1 MGEQFIHN
9 DRTWKSKN
17 LSSTTFLNG
26 DPIVESKSENDWFQN
41 GRKGIPTFKKIP
53 SNDGGDDVYL
63 YNYYCFNDERGLIPD
78 GFRIST
84 TDELSSLVLNEQ
96 KEYINEFNI
105 PTNTGYIT
113 KSGQHAL
120 PDSGA
125 YWGCN
130 LDGIYPK
137 FLLLKEREK
146 DPVIQGSESKACG
159 YAVRLIS
166 KPNGDDRDFIKKVS
180 LF

>member
-1 MGEQFIHN
+1 MKQGFIHN
-9 DRTWKSKN
+9 DRTWKSEN
-17 LSSTTFLNG
+17 LSSITFLNG
-26 DPIVESKSENDWFQN
+26 DPIIESKSDNDWFQN

-53 SNDGGDDVYL
+53 SSDGDIDVYL

-84 TDELSSLVLNEQ
+84 TDELQSLILNEQ
-96 KEYINEFNI
+96 GEFINQYKI

-113 KSGQHAL
+113 KGGKHSL
-120 PDSGA
+120 TDFGA

-130 LDGIYPK
+130 LDGIYPN
-137 FLLLKEREK
+137 FILLKSRDE
-146 DPVIQGSESKACG
+146 DPVTTGSDSKACG